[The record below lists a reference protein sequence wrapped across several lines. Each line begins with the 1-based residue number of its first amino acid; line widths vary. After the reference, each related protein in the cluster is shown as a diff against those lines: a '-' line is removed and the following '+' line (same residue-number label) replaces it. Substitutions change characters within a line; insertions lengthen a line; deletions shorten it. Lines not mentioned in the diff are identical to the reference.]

1 MILNIADVV
10 DGRKREMRF
19 DGVVVIDEETA
30 PFNHNTDRSS
40 AIDVKGRVYRSGDML
55 WIHMTYE
62 GMVQF
67 VCDRCLKPSEYA
79 VSGELKR
86 QLSNR
91 DEFDVEWFII
101 RGGKVDL
108 AQVIADDLVVELPI
122 QLICSED
129 CKGLCPQCG
138 VNRNEQSCQCES
150 ESIDP
155 RLASLK
161 NLFN

>member
-19 DGVVVIDEETA
+19 DGTVAIDCATA
-30 PFNHNTDRSS
+30 PFNHNTDQSS
-40 AIDVKGRVYRSGDML
+40 AMDVSARVYRSGDLL

-67 VCDRCLKPSEYA
+67 VCDRCLRPSQYP
-79 VSGELKR
+79 VSGEIKR
-86 QLSNR
+86 QLSNV

-101 RGGKVDL
+101 ENGKIDL
-108 AQVIADDLVVELPI
+108 AQVIVDDLVVELPI
-122 QLICSED
+122 QLICSDD
-129 CKGLCPQCG
+129 CKGLCAQCG
-138 VNRNEQSCQCES
+138 ANLNETSCQCES